1 MPLYAFVCESC
12 GPFDEFRP
20 VEDAAEPMACPSCAG
35 PATRVLTTPAALR
48 PAAIRSAE
56 ARNEKSAHEPAVRSG
71 REQPPQDA
79 PAPPPKPHHSHG
91 RPWQIGH

>member
-20 VEDAAEPMACPSCAG
+20 VEEAAAPLACPSCQV
-35 PATRVLTTPAALR
+35 PATRVFTTPPAMR
-48 PAAIRSAE
+48 PATIRAAE
-56 ARNEKSAHEPAVRSG
+56 TRNEKSAHEPNVVR
-71 REQPPQDA
+71 RERASRSDA
-79 PAPPPKPHHSHG
+79 PSPPPKPHHSHG